1 MVQIARYSF
10 TVDEYN
16 RMGAAGI
23 FPDGVRTEL
32 IEGEIVEMAPIG
44 SYHSTVVARLARFFA
59 RALTDEQAIT
69 ISQSPLELSTRSEL
83 EPDVLV
89 LAPRSDEYVEHHP
102 YPQEVRLLI
111 EVSDTSIRLDRDIK
125 LPLYAREGVQEVWI
139 VDLTAEVIHVYRE
152 PAQGSYSFVRL
163 ASRSESLSPA
173 AFPDLTLAVNDV
185 LRR

>member
-59 RALTDEQAIT
+59 RALTDEQAFIT
-69 ISQSPLELSTRSEL
+69 SQSPFELSTRSEP

-102 YPQEVRLLI
+102 YPREVRLLI
-111 EVSDTSIRLDRDIK
+111 EVSDSSIHLDRDIK

-139 VDLTAEVIHVYRE
+139 VDLAAAVIHVYRE
-152 PAQGSYSFVRL
+152 PAQGSYSRVRE
-163 ASRSESLSPA
+163 ASRGESLSPA
-173 AFPDLTLAVNDV
+173 AFPNLSLVVNDI